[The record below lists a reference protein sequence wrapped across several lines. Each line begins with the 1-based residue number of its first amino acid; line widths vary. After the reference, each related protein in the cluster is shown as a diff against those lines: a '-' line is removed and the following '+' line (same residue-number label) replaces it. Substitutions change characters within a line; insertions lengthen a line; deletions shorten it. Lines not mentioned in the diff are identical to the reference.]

1 MFATDRDMMAYE
13 PTLFR
18 DVAWV
23 GQRLVSGSGGIAG
36 TTLTLTAQDVDLEQ
50 AGVEA
55 GHVVVAA
62 DIPYEIVERL
72 SATTATVSRL
82 REDPA
87 GPVVPPSPLASGSI
101 TIVSFRPQ
109 LFIVHMQ
116 LLRMLGIEPDVP
128 AQPGE
133 ATEVDI
139 VNPEALREVEAL
151 GALFLV
157 LSAASSVSG
166 PQSPMGQRA
175 EHYRRLF
182 ASARQRT
189 AAQIDLDGDG
199 VADAVR
205 RLNVIY
211 VERV

>member
-36 TTLTLTAQDVDLEQ
+36 ATLTLTTHDVDLEQ

-87 GPVVPPSPLASGSI
+87 GPVVTPSPLASGSI
-101 TIVSFRPQ
+101 SIVSFRPQ

-116 LLRMLGIEPDVP
+116 LLRMLGIEPGVP
-128 AQPGE
+128 AQPGV
-133 ATEVDI
+133 ATEADI

-151 GALFLV
+151 GALHLV

-182 ASARQRT
+182 ASARQR
-189 AAQIDLDGDG
+189 AAARIDLDGDG

>member
-23 GQRLVSGSGGIAG
+23 GQRLVGGSGGIAG

-101 TIVSFRPQ
+101 TIVTFRPQ
-109 LFIVHMQ
+109 LFIVHRQ
-116 LLRMLGIEPDVP
+116 LLRMLGIEPDVA

-133 ATEVDI
+133 ATEGDI

-189 AAQIDLDGDG
+189 AARIDLDGDG